1 MSDDRYERGLD
12 KFREIDCE
20 PQLRVHIHAALN
32 LGCSRQEVVEVIL
45 QMSVY
50 AGFPKSINAM
60 YAAKIEPVRRKTQP
74 LNKN

>member
-1 MSDDRYERGLD
+1 MSDDRYERGLE
-12 KFREIDCE
+12 KFREVDGE

-60 YAAKIEPVRRKTQP
+60 YAAKDVFAKRKSSG
-74 LNKN
+74 KD